1 MISEDIKLDAFQ
13 LLEQRYP
20 QLAFYLQFF
29 PYESF
34 ECFEEEGL
42 LNAKKEQQLLYDT
55 KKPWQPPQQLD
66 QIDIIYL
73 YGIGLGYEAASVF
86 GWLEKQPGRLLILL
100 EDDLGAIA
108 LFLKG
113 SDAARLLEHP
123 RVHLI
128 YAEANWDKIIEDL
141 AHQYPTEKIEV
152 LASSYYQKKKRAVF
166 KKLWEQ
172 LMRSSALFSALYSEV
187 LFADHLLDNLIANFY
202 RLESSFYGNLWKG
215 SLKNVPVI
223 ICGAGPSLESSFDAL
238 KKLQN
243 HACIIAGGSSAAALI
258 EHGIRPHLIMAL
270 DPNRDEL
277 QRFKGVDLSNIP
289 FLFSGRLQKDVLS
302 QTLGPW
308 GYLKSNTGG
317 LMEEWLEKQ
326 LDIEGDPIGAELGKE
341 AFSVTTLAIA
351 YAQTLGCDPIILT
364 GVDLSFSGEKRYA
377 QGVKADLFDSSLNK
391 PKASEKILIKKNL
404 QGNSCKTMM
413 KWIMEADC
421 LGAFAKQHTEH
432 SFINAT
438 VSGLKIP
445 HMQHLSF
452 KEIADRYGFI
462 DRDLNHSIQQMIE
475 KTKMTKAS
483 RSHVKTVLK
492 KMEHSLKSSLGL
504 VEKICI
510 ELEISEQ
517 PKILLFEIELK
528 EIEAYDVFLMGAKA
542 ALNQILVRFFPE
554 DPRKKEITIW
564 KELKAFNER
573 LLLIFHNHIVS
584 S

>member
-13 LLEQRYP
+13 VLEQRYP

-34 ECFEEEGL
+34 ECFEEEQGR

-55 KKPWQPPQQLD
+55 KKPWHLPQQLD

-86 GWLEKQPGRLLILL
+86 DWLEKQPGRLLILL

-128 YAEANWDKIIEDL
+128 YAETNWETIIEDL

-152 LASSYYQKKKRAVF
+152 LASSYYQKKKRAKF
-166 KKLWEQ
+166 NKLWQQ

-202 RLESSFYGNLWKG
+202 RLERSFYGNLWKG

-243 HACIIAGGSSAAALI
+243 QVYIIAGGSSAAALI

-270 DPNRDEL
+270 DPNMDEL

-289 FLFSGRLQKDVLS
+289 FLYSGRLQKDVLS

-351 YAQTLGCDPIILT
+351 YAQALGCDPIILT

-377 QGVKADLFDSSLNK
+377 QGVKADLFESSVTNK

-421 LGAFAKQHTEH
+421 LGAFAKQHQEH
-432 SFINAT
+432 TFINAT

-452 KEIADRYGFI
+452 KEIGECYGFI
-462 DRDLNHSIQQMIE
+462 DRDLNCAIQQLIE

-483 RSHVKTVLK
+483 RSHVKAILK
-492 KMEHSLKSSLGL
+492 KMEHSLKSSLDL
-504 VEKICI
+504 VEKIYI
-510 ELEISEQ
+510 ELETSEH

-528 EIEAYDVFLMGAKA
+528 ELEAYDVF
-542 ALNQILVRFFPE
+542 
-554 DPRKKEITIW
+554 
-564 KELKAFNER
+564 
-573 LLLIFHNHIVS
+573 
-584 S
+584 